1 MEVFVE
7 NLDKIVNGFQIKQV
21 VVRHINTNAEVETG
35 IASVDYLEI
44 TKFDK
49 IRVLGIPN
57 CKGNKNYEL
66 DIVIRRENVCAFE
79 NVFSNSAASI
89 PSGHAARGQGHPAC
103 IL

>member
-1 MEVFVE
+1 MRTYVMEVFVE

-57 CKGNKNYEL
+57 CK
-66 DIVIRRENVCAFE
+66 
-79 NVFSNSAASI
+79 
-89 PSGHAARGQGHPAC
+89 
-103 IL
+103 